1 MRPLSWLCDNPAMRL
16 TELEYRPDSANS
28 FRHLLRLPFSAFLDS
43 GHGSGFAGRYDILT
57 AAPRQTLTTVGA
69 QTEIRSADGVLRSRD
84 DPLELVRRALGD
96 RDATVRDLPFAGGA
110 IGCFAYD
117 LGRRFERMPAAAAR
131 DIEFPEMV
139 VGIYDWAYV
148 VDHQERRAWLVGDLP
163 AGVGP
168 LPRTTLPAAAGPA
181 GPGPQGPFE
190 VVSPVTANFTRESY
204 ARAFAAVQEHIRRG
218 DCYQVNL
225 AQRFAARVR
234 GDSYSAYLALRR
246 INPAPFAAYLSTPYG
261 DILSSSPER
270 FLHVEGGVV
279 ETRPIKGTRPRL
291 ADEAADRRQRE
302 ELASSAKDRA
312 ENVMIVDLLRNDLGK
327 ACVPGSVKAS
337 RLFDVE
343 SFAQVHHL
351 VSTVTGTLSP
361 GRHPLDLLRGC
372 FPGGSITGAPKL
384 RAMEIIDALE
394 PERRSIYCGSIGYL
408 SANGRMDLNVAIRS
422 LLRVG
427 GSIYAWAG
435 GGIVADSR
443 VDAEFQESLDKA
455 AGLLAVLAD
464 ASVSAAS

>member
-1 MRPLSWLCDNPAMRL
+1 M
-16 TELEYRPDSANS
+16 
-28 FRHLLRLPFSAFLDS
+28 
-43 GHGSGFAGRYDILT
+43 
-57 AAPRQTLTTVGA
+57 TTVGGE
-69 QTEIRSADGVLRSRD
+69 TEIRSADGIVRSSV
-84 DPLELVRRALGD
+84 DPLELLRRALGEVD
-96 RDATVRDLPFAGGA
+96 TIGGELPFTGGA

-117 LGRRFERMPAAAAR
+117 LGRRFERLPAIAAR
-131 DIEFPEMV
+131 DIDFPEMV

-148 VDHQERRAWLVGDLP
+148 IDHRDKRAWLVGDVP
-163 AGVGP
+163 AGVG
-168 LPRTTLPAAAGPA
+168 LPRRPVLPATAGPA
-181 GPGPQGPFE
+181 SPRPQGPFE

-225 AQRFAARVR
+225 AQRFAAKVR

-246 INPAPFAAYLSTPYG
+246 INPAPFSAFLCTPYG

-270 FLHVEGGVV
+270 FLRVADGRV

-291 ADEAADRRQRE
+291 ADEGADRRQRE
-302 ELASSAKDRA
+302 ELAASAKDRA

-327 ACVPGSVKAS
+327 ACAAGSVKVS
-337 RLFDVE
+337 RLFEVE

-351 VSTVTGTLSP
+351 VSTVTGALAP

-384 RAMEIIDALE
+384 RAMEVIDALE

-443 VDAEFQESLDKA
+443 VDDE
-455 AGLLAVLAD
+455 
-464 ASVSAAS
+464 

>member
-1 MRPLSWLCDNPAMRL
+1 MNRPFGLCDNSAMRL

-28 FRHLLRLPFSAFLDS
+28 FRHLLRLPYGVFLDS
-43 GHGSGFAGRYDILT
+43 GHGSGFAGRFDILT
-57 AAPRQTLTTVGA
+57 AAPRRTLTTFGA
-69 QTEIRSADGVLRSRD
+69 ETEIRSADGVFRSGD
-84 DPLELVRRALGD
+84 DPLELLRRELGESD
-96 RDATVRDLPFAGGA
+96 SPASDLPFTGGA

-117 LGRRFERMPAAAAR
+117 LGRRFERLPATAVR
-131 DIEFPEMV
+131 DIDFPEMV

-148 VDHQERRAWLVGDLP
+148 VDHQERRAWLVGDVP
-163 AGVGP
+163 PGVG
-168 LPRTTLPAAAGPA
+168 LQPRPVLPAAAGPA
-181 GPGPQGPFE
+181 GPRPQGPFE

-204 ARAFAAVQEHIRRG
+204 ARAFAAVQDHIRRG

-225 AQRFAARVR
+225 AQRFSARVR

-246 INPAPFAAYLSTPYG
+246 INPAPHSAFFSTPHG
-261 DILSSSPER
+261 DILCSSPER
-270 FLHVEGGVV
+270 FLRVAAGAV
-279 ETRPIKGTRPRL
+279 ETKPIKGTRPRL
-291 ADEAADRRQRE
+291 ADEGADRRQRE
-302 ELASSAKDRA
+302 ELAASAKDRA

-327 ACVPGSVKAS
+327 ACVAGSVEVS

-351 VSTVTGTLSP
+351 VSTVTGTLAP

-455 AGLLAVLAD
+455 SGLLAVLAD

>member
-1 MRPLSWLCDNPAMRL
+1 MRL

-28 FRHLLRLPFSAFLDS
+28 FRHLLRLPFGVFLDS
-43 GHGSGFAGRYDILT
+43 GHGSGFAGRYDIMT
-57 AAPRQTLTTVGA
+57 AAPRRTLTTVGPV
-69 QTEIRSADGVLRSRD
+69 TEIRSADGIFRSGD
-84 DPLELVRRALGD
+84 DPLELLRRALD
-96 RDATVRDLPFAGGA
+96 DIDTTACDLPFTGGA

-117 LGRRFERMPAAAAR
+117 LGRRFERLPAVAVR

-148 VDHQERRAWLVGDLP
+148 IDHDERRAWLVGDAP
-163 AGVGP
+163 AGAG
-168 LPRTTLPAAAGPA
+168 LPSRPALPAAAGPA
-181 GPGPQGPFE
+181 GPGAQGPFE
-190 VVSPVTANFTRESY
+190 VLSPVTANFSRDSY
-204 ARAFAAVQEHIRRG
+204 ARAFGAVQEHIRRG

-225 AQRFAARVR
+225 AQRFSARVR

-246 INPAPFAAYLSTPYG
+246 INPAPFSAYFSTPHG
-261 DILSSSPER
+261 DVLSSSPER
-270 FLHVEGGVV
+270 FLRIADGVV
-279 ETRPIKGTRPRL
+279 ETKPIKGTRPRL
-291 ADEAADRRQRE
+291 ADESADRRQRE
-302 ELASSAKDRA
+302 ELAASAKDRA

-327 ACVPGSVKAS
+327 ACVAGSVRVS

-351 VSTVTGTLSP
+351 VSTVTGRLAAD
-361 GRHPLDLLRGC
+361 RHPLDLLRGA

-427 GSIYAWAG
+427 SSIHAWAG

-455 AGLLAVLAD
+455 SGLLAVLAD

>member
-1 MRPLSWLCDNPAMRL
+1 
-16 TELEYRPDSANS
+16 
-28 FRHLLRLPFSAFLDS
+28 
-43 GHGSGFAGRYDILT
+43 
-57 AAPRQTLTTVGA
+57 
-69 QTEIRSADGVLRSRD
+69 
-84 DPLELVRRALGD
+84 
-96 RDATVRDLPFAGGA
+96 
-110 IGCFAYD
+110 
-117 LGRRFERMPAAAAR
+117 
-131 DIEFPEMV
+131 
-139 VGIYDWAYV
+139 
-148 VDHQERRAWLVGDLP
+148 
-163 AGVGP
+163 
-168 LPRTTLPAAAGPA
+168 
-181 GPGPQGPFE
+181 
-190 VVSPVTANFTRESY
+190 
-204 ARAFAAVQEHIRRG
+204 
-218 DCYQVNL
+218 
-225 AQRFAARVR
+225 VR

-246 INPAPFAAYLSTPYG
+246 INPAPFSAFFSTPFG

-270 FLHVEGGVV
+270 FLRVADGRV

-291 ADEAADRRQRE
+291 ADEIADRRQRE
-302 ELASSAKDRA
+302 ELAASAKDRA

-327 ACVPGSVKAS
+327 ACAAGSVKVE

-351 VSTVTGTLSP
+351 VSTVTGTLAP

-427 GSIYAWAG
+427 GSIHTWAG

-443 VDAEFQESLDKA
+443 VEAEFQESLDKA

>member
-1 MRPLSWLCDNPAMRL
+1 MRL
-16 TELEYRPDSANS
+16 TELEYRPDSATS
-28 FRHLLRLPFSAFLDS
+28 FRHLLRLPYSVFLDS
-43 GHGSGFAGRYDILT
+43 GHGSAFAGRYDILT
-57 AAPRQTLTTVGA
+57 AAPRQTLTTVGGE
-69 QTEIRSADGVLRSRD
+69 TEIRSADGIVRSSV
-84 DPLELVRRALGD
+84 DPLELLRRALGEVD
-96 RDATVRDLPFAGGA
+96 TIGGELPFTGGA

-117 LGRRFERMPAAAAR
+117 LGRRFERLPAIAAR
-131 DIEFPEMV
+131 DIDFPEMV

-148 VDHQERRAWLVGDLP
+148 IDHRDKRAWLVGDVP
-163 AGVGP
+163 AGVG
-168 LPRTTLPAAAGPA
+168 LPRRPVLPATAGPA
-181 GPGPQGPFE
+181 SPRPQGPFE

-225 AQRFAARVR
+225 AQRFAAKVR

-246 INPAPFAAYLSTPYG
+246 INPAPFSAFLCTPYG

-270 FLHVEGGVV
+270 FLRVADGRV

-291 ADEAADRRQRE
+291 ADEGADRRQRE
-302 ELASSAKDRA
+302 ELAASAKDRA

-327 ACVPGSVKAS
+327 ACAAGSVKVS
-337 RLFDVE
+337 RLFEVE

-351 VSTVTGTLSP
+351 VSTVTGALAP

-384 RAMEIIDALE
+384 RAMEVIDALE

-443 VDAEFQESLDKA
+443 VDDEFQESLDKA

>member
-1 MRPLSWLCDNPAMRL
+1 MRL
-16 TELEYRPDSANS
+16 TELEYRPDSATS
-28 FRHLLRLPFSAFLDS
+28 FRHLLRLPYSVFLDS
-43 GHGSGFAGRYDILT
+43 GHGSAFAGRYDILT
-57 AAPRQTLTTVGA
+57 AAPRQTLTTVGGE
-69 QTEIRSADGVLRSRD
+69 TEIRSADGIVRSSV
-84 DPLELVRRALGD
+84 DPLELLRRALGEVD
-96 RDATVRDLPFAGGA
+96 TIGGELPFTGGA

-117 LGRRFERMPAAAAR
+117 LGRRFERLPAIAAR
-131 DIEFPEMV
+131 DIDFPEMV

-148 VDHQERRAWLVGDLP
+148 IDHRDKRAWLVGDGP
-163 AGVGP
+163 AGVG
-168 LPRTTLPAAAGPA
+168 LPRRPVLPATAGPA
-181 GPGPQGPFE
+181 SPRPQGPFE

-225 AQRFAARVR
+225 AQRFAAKVR

-246 INPAPFAAYLSTPYG
+246 INPAPFSAFLCTPYG

-270 FLHVEGGVV
+270 FLRVADGRV

-291 ADEAADRRQRE
+291 ADEGADRRQRE
-302 ELASSAKDRA
+302 ELAASAKDRA

-327 ACVPGSVKAS
+327 ACAAGSVKVS
-337 RLFDVE
+337 RLFEVE

-351 VSTVTGTLSP
+351 VSTVTGALAP

-384 RAMEIIDALE
+384 RAMEVIDALE

-443 VDAEFQESLDKA
+443 VDDEFQESLDKA

>member
-1 MRPLSWLCDNPAMRL
+1 MNPPSGLCDNSAMRL

-28 FRHLLRLPFSAFLDS
+28 FRHLLRLPFSVFLDS

-57 AAPRQTLTTVGA
+57 AAPRQTLITVGGE
-69 QTEIRSADGVLRSRD
+69 TEIRSDDGVLRSAD
-84 DPLELVRRALGD
+84 DPLELLRGALGAF
-96 RDATVRDLPFAGGA
+96 DAATGDLPFTGGA
-110 IGCFAYD
+110 IGAFAYD
-117 LGRRFERMPAAAAR
+117 LGRRFERLPAVAAR
-131 DIEFPEMV
+131 DIDFPEMV

-148 VDHQERRAWLVGDLP
+148 IDHQEQSAWLVGEAP
-163 AGVGP
+163 AGIG
-168 LPRTTLPAAAGPA
+168 LPRRPALPAAAGPA
-181 GPGPQGPFE
+181 GPRAQGPFE

-246 INPAPFAAYLSTPYG
+246 INPAPFSAFFSTPFG

-270 FLHVEGGVV
+270 FLRVADGIV

-291 ADEAADRRQRE
+291 ADEDADRRQRE
-302 ELASSAKDRA
+302 ELATSAKDRA

-327 ACVPGSVKAS
+327 SCAAGSVRVS
-337 RLFDVE
+337 SLFDVE

-351 VSTVTGTLSP
+351 VSTVTGTLAT

-372 FPGGSITGAPKL
+372 FPGGSVTGAPKL

-408 SANGRMDLNVAIRS
+408 SANGRMDLSVAIRS

-435 GGIVADSR
+435 GGIVADSS